1 MAPPRLFVS
10 HSWKDKF
17 FVNKLVEQ
25 LTARGVD
32 VCVDSAELK
41 VGDSLMQSVGNAI
54 QDIDYFAIVL
64 SHNSVSSGWVQRE
77 LQLAMALF
85 LEKKNRRILP
95 ILIEK
100 CEIPPFLKD
109 LVYAD
114 FTDPSSF
121 DSAVLKV
128 LNAMNIMVKTS
139 VVTLPR
145 QTEPKKKSSIE
156 SPSAKRE
163 VPTAASKLDA
173 FVDIT
178 IAEVDRQRSYKPD
191 PEMLLYNVYLRL
203 SAVPPTEWAQIFAAE
218 RQFPRHSMWRRAW
231 IENGYVVIN
240 CVPEELK
247 QYHMKDLKEDVENT
261 NSKYRAYL
269 VEIEQ
274 KAIRDSQKKE
284 KEKRM
289 LDDAFGNLDL

>member
-17 FVNKLVEQ
+17 FVNKLAEQ

-32 VCVDSAELK
+32 VWVDSAELK

-163 VPTAASKLDA
+163 V
-173 FVDIT
+173 
-178 IAEVDRQRSYKPD
+178 
-191 PEMLLYNVYLRL
+191 
-203 SAVPPTEWAQIFAAE
+203 
-218 RQFPRHSMWRRAW
+218 
-231 IENGYVVIN
+231 
-240 CVPEELK
+240 
-247 QYHMKDLKEDVENT
+247 
-261 NSKYRAYL
+261 
-269 VEIEQ
+269 
-274 KAIRDSQKKE
+274 
-284 KEKRM
+284 
-289 LDDAFGNLDL
+289 